1 MLKMSCGTCI
11 VWLDFALYIS
21 NDCPMALKVQ
31 YEFLFAG
38 RDEGSFL
45 ENYAYEVNEHR
56 GSGGH
61 VFVCLE
67 IQNNPSEA
75 EAMGEAVFS
84 ALKTTFFAEA
94 EGGEVH
100 EGYLRFENSLK
111 AINRAISDFRKG
123 KLNKHIGTVHAVV
136 AAIEGSSLYLSQC
149 GDSEAYLI
157 RKRFV
162 SIVSEG
168 LYDPSQKDGD
178 LFMSIANG
186 DLEPG
191 DFVLFCTTRVLRY
204 ITKVDL
210 SRIILANSVQ
220 RTLSD
225 LRDHLSGEIL
235 GRIGFVGVGTSL
247 LMEKKSLEEEDTEV
261 FEDYG
266 TGEKTSVVASFGP
279 LMQKAKK
286 YHRIMMDRVRGSK
299 IFEKTGLFGRFAS
312 NVQYRLTREDGI
324 TKDKILALFI
334 VVILLLSG
342 GIWMVRHG
350 QIKSAELLSYEQ
362 KLQGSSQMISD
373 AESQAQTD
381 KKAAGVILQSAE
393 DRVKEV
399 LNSGQYRDK
408 AREILTKIQSA
419 RDVMDNIKHVTAT
432 VTADLSSQGVDS
444 AIGMISGKDRYY
456 VFDAQKLYQ
465 VMLDKVQAPLSFE
478 QNEAIISG
486 TYFDEKDEPVFFS
499 KSGKLYELKAGSL
512 RQMTTQEGGFR
523 KGVQITD
530 WGSRL
535 YVLDPTSDQ
544 LWRYPFVKSKD
555 SFGAAEGYKTDGK
568 MSSAVAFTIDS
579 NVFVVN
585 SDGVLE
591 RYYGGVKQA
600 LQIDKAPFAPMTH
613 PTKIYTDSE
622 MSQLFVLDGARIFV
636 YTKEPKTQGLV
647 YMYQIIVDGL
657 SDIRDISLDK
667 STGKL
672 YLLGAQKMY
681 SLSL

>member
-1 MLKMSCGTCI
+1 
-11 VWLDFALYIS
+11 
-21 NDCPMALKVQ
+21 MALKAQ

-56 GSGGH
+56 GGAGH

-75 EAMGEAVFS
+75 EAMGEAIFS
-84 ALKTTFFAEA
+84 ALKTTFFAETEPGA
-94 EGGEVH
+94 ES

-123 KLNKHIGTVHAVV
+123 KLNKHIGTVHAII

-178 LFMSIANG
+178 LFLSIANG

-191 DFVLFCTTRVLRY
+191 DFVLFCTTRLLRY
-204 ITKVDL
+204 VTKVDL
-210 SRIILANSVQ
+210 SRIVLPSSVQ

-225 LRDHLSGEIL
+225 LRDQLSGEIL
-235 GRIGFVGVGTSL
+235 GRIGFIGVGTSL
-247 LMEKKSLEEEDTEV
+247 LVERKSLQEEDSEA
-261 FEDYG
+261 FQDFG
-266 TGEKTSVVASFGP
+266 NDEKTSIVASFGP

-286 YHRIMMDRVRGSK
+286 YHHIMMERVRGTK
-299 IFEKTGLFGRFAS
+299 IFEKDGMMSRFADS
-312 NVQYRLTREDGI
+312 VQYRLTREEGI

-342 GIWMVRHG
+342 GIWLVRSG
-350 QIKSAELLSYEQ
+350 QVKNAELLSYDQ
-362 KLQGSSQMISD
+362 KLQSASQMISD
-373 AESQAQTD
+373 AESQVQND
-381 KKAAGVILQSAE
+381 KKAAGAILQTAE
-393 DRVKEV
+393 DKAKEV

-408 AREILTKIQSA
+408 AREILTKISSA
-419 RDVMDNIKHVTAT
+419 RDAMDNIKHVTA
-432 VTADLSSQGVDS
+432 VVAADLSSQGVSS
-444 AIGMISGKDRYY
+444 AIGMVPGKDRYF

-465 VMLDKVQAPLSFE
+465 VMLDKVQAPLNFE
-478 QNEAIISG
+478 QNESIISG
-486 TYFDEKDEPVFFS
+486 VYFDEKDEPTFFS
-499 KSGKLYELKAGSL
+499 KSGKLYELKDGSI

-535 YVLDPTSDQ
+535 YILDPAGNQ
-544 LWRYPFVKSKD
+544 LWRYPYVKSRD
-555 SFGAAEGYKTDGK
+555 SFGAAEGYKTDGT
-568 MSSAVAFTIDS
+568 MANAVAFSIDS
-579 NVFVVN
+579 SIYVLNN
-585 SDGVLE
+585 DGMLE
-591 RYYGGVKQA
+591 RYYGGVKQP
-600 LQIDKAPFAPMTH
+600 LPIDKAPFTSMTK

-622 MSQLFVLDGARIFV
+622 MNQVYVLDGSRVFV
-636 YTKEPKTQGLV
+636 YTKDPKTQGLT
-647 YMYQIIVDGL
+647 YNSQIVVDGL

-681 SLSL
+681 TVTL

>member
-1 MLKMSCGTCI
+1 
-11 VWLDFALYIS
+11 
-21 NDCPMALKVQ
+21 MALKVQ

-56 GSGGH
+56 GDSGH

-75 EAMGEAVFS
+75 EAMGESIFS
-84 ALKTTFFAEA
+84 ALKTTFFAETEPGA
-94 EGGEVH
+94 ES

-111 AINRAISDFRKG
+111 AINRAVSDFRKG
-123 KLNKHIGTVHAVV
+123 KLNKHIGTVHAIV
-136 AAIEGSSLYLSQC
+136 AAIEGNSLYLSQC

-191 DFVLFCTTRVLRY
+191 DFVLFCTTRLLRY
-204 ITKVDL
+204 VTKTDL
-210 SRIILANSVQ
+210 SRIVLPSSVQ

-225 LRDHLSGEIL
+225 LRDQLSGEIL
-235 GRIGFVGVGTSL
+235 GRIGFIGVGTSL
-247 LMEKKSLEEEDTEV
+247 LEERKSLQDEDSET
-261 FEDYG
+261 FQDFG
-266 TGEKTSVVASFGP
+266 SGERTNVMASFGP

-286 YHRIMMDRVRGSK
+286 YHHIMMERVRGAK
-299 IFEKTGLFGRFAS
+299 IFEKTGAIGRFADS
-312 NVQYRLTREDGI
+312 VQYRLTREQGV
-324 TKDKILALFI
+324 TKEKILALFI

-342 GIWMVRHG
+342 GIWFVRNG
-350 QIKSAELLSYEQ
+350 QIKNAELLSYDQ
-362 KLQGSSQMISD
+362 KLQAASQMISD
-373 AESQAQTD
+373 AESQAQND
-381 KKAAGVILQSAE
+381 KKAAGSILQSAE
-393 DRVKEV
+393 DKAKEV

-408 AREILTKIQSA
+408 AREILTKIQGA
-419 RDVMDNIKHVTAT
+419 RDAMDNIKHVSA
-432 VTADLSSQGVDS
+432 VVAADLSSQGVSS
-444 AIGMISGKDRYY
+444 AIGMIPGRDRYF
-456 VFDAQKLYQ
+456 VFDARKLYQ
-465 VMLDKVQAPLSFE
+465 VMLDKVQSPINFE
-478 QNEAIISG
+478 QNEDIISG
-486 TYFDEKDEPVFFS
+486 VYFDEKDEPAFFS
-499 KSGKLYELKAGSL
+499 KSGKLYELKDGSI
-512 RQMTTQEGGFR
+512 RQMTTQEGDFR

-535 YVLDPTSDQ
+535 YILDPAGNQ
-544 LWRYPFVKSKD
+544 LWRYPYVKSRD
-555 SFGAAEGYKTDGK
+555 SFGAAEGYKTDGS
-568 MSSAVAFTIDS
+568 MTNAVAFSIDS
-579 NVFVVN
+579 NIYILN
-585 SDGVLE
+585 NDGLIE
-591 RYYGGVKQA
+591 RYYGGVKQP
-600 LQIDKAPFAPMTH
+600 LSIDKAPFTPMTK

-622 MSQLFVLDGARIFV
+622 MNQVYVLDGSRVFV
-636 YTKEPKTQGLV
+636 YTKDPKTQGLA
-647 YMYQIIVDGL
+647 YNSQIVIDGL

-681 SLSL
+681 TVTL

>member
-1 MLKMSCGTCI
+1 
-11 VWLDFALYIS
+11 
-21 NDCPMALKVQ
+21 MALQVQ

-45 ENYAYEVNEHR
+45 ENYAYEMNEHR
-56 GSGGH
+56 GGRGQ

-84 ALKTTFFAEA
+84 ALKANFFGLA
-94 EGGEVH
+94 EGTEAS

-123 KLNKHIGTVHAVV
+123 KLNKHIGTVHAIV

-168 LYDPSQKDGD
+168 LFDPSQKDGD

-210 SRIILANSVQ
+210 SRLVLPSSVQ

-235 GRIGFVGVGTSL
+235 GRIGFIGVGTSL
-247 LMEKKSLEEEDTEV
+247 LIEKKPLEDDDDEV
-261 FEDYG
+261 FQDYG
-266 TGEKTSVVASFGP
+266 SGQKTSVVASFGP

-286 YHRIMMDRVRGSK
+286 YHTIMMERVRGAK
-299 IFEKTGLFGRFAS
+299 LFESTGLIGRFAS
-312 NVQYRLTREDGI
+312 GVHYRLRHEQGI

-334 VVILLLSG
+334 VVILLLSS
-342 GIWMVRHG
+342 GIWFVRHG
-350 QIKSAELLSYEQ
+350 QIRNAELLSYDQ
-362 KLQGSSQMISD
+362 KLQTARQMISD
-373 AESQAQTD
+373 AESQALAD
-381 KKAAGVILQSAE
+381 KKAAGVILQTAE
-393 DRVKEV
+393 DRAKEV

-408 AREILTKIQSA
+408 AREILTQIQGA
-419 RDVMDNIKHVTAT
+419 RDTIDNIRHVTAT
-432 VTADLSSQGVDS
+432 VSADLSSQGASS
-444 AIGMISGKDRYY
+444 AIGMIPGRDRYF

-465 VMLDKVQAPLSFE
+465 VMLDKVQSPVDFE

-486 TYFDEKDEPVFFS
+486 VYFDEKDEPVFFS
-499 KSGKLYELKAGSL
+499 KSGKLYELRDGSI
-512 RQMTTQEGGFR
+512 RQMTTSEGAFR
-523 KGVQITD
+523 KGIAITD

-535 YVLDPTSDQ
+535 YILDPASDQ
-544 LWRYPFVKSKD
+544 LWRYGYVKSKD
-555 SFGAAEGYKTDGK
+555 NFGSAEGYKTDGN
-568 MSSAVAFTIDS
+568 MSNAAAFTIDS
-579 NVFVVN
+579 SVFTVN
-585 SDGVLE
+585 NDGMIE
-591 RYYGGVKQA
+591 RYYGGVRQP
-600 LQIDKAPFAPMTH
+600 LQIEKAPFTAMTK

-622 MSQLFVLDGARIFV
+622 MNQVFVLDGSRVFV
-636 YTKEPKTQGLV
+636 YTKDPKTEGLV
-647 YMYQIIVDGL
+647 YNYQIVVDGL
-657 SDIRDISLDK
+657 SDIRDIALDK
-667 STGKL
+667 NTGKL
-672 YLLGAQKMY
+672 YLLGADKIY
-681 SLSL
+681 TVIL

>member
-1 MLKMSCGTCI
+1 
-11 VWLDFALYIS
+11 
-21 NDCPMALKVQ
+21 MALKAQ

-56 GSGGH
+56 GGAGH

-75 EAMGEAVFS
+75 EAMGEAIFS

-94 EGGEVH
+94 EPGADS

-123 KLNKHIGTVHAVV
+123 KLNKHIGTVHAIV
-136 AAIEGSSLYLSQC
+136 AAVEGSSLYLSQC

-191 DFVLFCTTRVLRY
+191 DFVLFCTTRLLRY
-204 ITKVDL
+204 VTKVDL
-210 SRIILANSVQ
+210 SRIVLPSSVQ

-225 LRDHLSGEIL
+225 LRDQLSGEIL
-235 GRIGFVGVGTSL
+235 GRIGFIGVGISL
-247 LMEKKSLEEEDTEV
+247 LTERKSLQEEDSEA
-261 FEDYG
+261 FQDFG
-266 TGEKTSVVASFGP
+266 NDEKTSIVASFGP
-279 LMQKAKK
+279 LMQKAKL
-286 YHRIMMDRVRGSK
+286 YHRIMMERVRGAK
-299 IFEKTGLFGRFAS
+299 IFEKDGMVSHFADS
-312 NVQYRLTREDGI
+312 LQYRLTREKGI

-334 VVILLLSG
+334 VVILLLSA
-342 GIWMVRHG
+342 GIWFVRNG
-350 QIKSAELLSYEQ
+350 QVKNAELLSYDQ
-362 KLQGSSQMISD
+362 KLQSASQMISD
-373 AESQAQTD
+373 AESQVQND
-381 KKAAGVILQSAE
+381 KKAAGAILQTAE
-393 DRVKEV
+393 DKAKEV

-408 AREILTKIQSA
+408 AREILTKISSA
-419 RDVMDNIKHVTAT
+419 RDAMDNIKHVTA
-432 VTADLSSQGVDS
+432 VVAADLSSQGVSS
-444 AIGMISGKDRYY
+444 AIGMVPGKDRYF

-465 VMLDKVQAPLSFE
+465 VMLDKVQSPISFE
-478 QNEAIISG
+478 QNESIISG
-486 TYFDEKDEPVFFS
+486 IYFDEKDEPAFFS
-499 KSGKLYELKAGSL
+499 KSGKLYELKDGSI
-512 RQMTTQEGGFR
+512 RQMTTQEGEFR
-523 KGVQITD
+523 KGVQVTD

-535 YVLDPTSDQ
+535 YILDPAGNQ
-544 LWRYPFVKSKD
+544 LWRYPYVKSRD
-555 SFGAAEGYKTDGK
+555 SFGAAEGYKTDGT
-568 MSSAVAFTIDS
+568 MANAVAFSIDS
-579 NVFVVN
+579 SIYVLNN
-585 SDGVLE
+585 DGVLE
-591 RYYGGVKQA
+591 RYYGGAKQP
-600 LQIDKAPFAPMTH
+600 LPIDKAPFTPMTK

-622 MSQLFVLDGARIFV
+622 MNQVYVLDGSRVFV
-636 YTKEPKTQGLV
+636 YTKDPKTQGLT
-647 YMYQIIVDGL
+647 YNSQIVIDGL

-681 SLSL
+681 TVTL

>member
-1 MLKMSCGTCI
+1 MT
-11 VWLDFALYIS
+11 
-21 NDCPMALKVQ
+21 LKVQ

-45 ENYAYEVNEHR
+45 ENYAYEVNER
-56 GSGGH
+56 RADSGH

-75 EAMGEAVFS
+75 EAMGEAIFS
-84 ALKTTFFAEA
+84 ALKTTFFAEP
-94 EGGEVH
+94 ESGVES

-111 AINRAISDFRKG
+111 AINRAVSDFRKG
-123 KLNKHIGTVHAVV
+123 KLNKHIGTVHAIV

-162 SIVSEG
+162 STVSEG

-191 DFVLFCTTRVLRY
+191 DFVLFCTTRLLRY
-204 ITKVDL
+204 VTKVDL
-210 SRIILANSVQ
+210 SRIVLPSSVQ

-225 LRDHLSGEIL
+225 LRDQLSGEIL
-235 GRIGFVGVGTSL
+235 GRIGFIGVGTSV
-247 LMEKKSLEEEDTEV
+247 MEERKSLDDEDSET
-261 FEDYG
+261 FQDFG
-266 TGEKTSVVASFGP
+266 GGEKTSIVASFGP

-286 YHRIMMDRVRGSK
+286 YHQLMMGRMKEAKV
-299 IFEKTGLFGRFAS
+299 FERTGVIGRFAS
-312 NVQYRLTREDGI
+312 GVQYRLTREKGI

-334 VVILLLSG
+334 IVILLLSA
-342 GIWMVRHG
+342 GIWFVRNG
-350 QIKSAELLSYEQ
+350 QIKSAELLSYDQ
-362 KLQGSSQMISD
+362 KLQGASQMISD

-381 KKAAGVILQSAE
+381 KKAAGAILQSAE
-393 DRVKEV
+393 DRAKEV

-408 AREILTKIQSA
+408 AREILTKIQGA
-419 RDVMDNIKHVTAT
+419 RDAMDNIKHVTA
-432 VTADLSSQGVDS
+432 VVAADLSSQGASSV
-444 AIGMISGKDRYY
+444 IGMIPGKDRYY

-486 TYFDEKDEPVFFS
+486 VYFDEKDEPVFFS
-499 KSGKLYELKAGSL
+499 KSGKLYELKDGSL

-523 KGVQITD
+523 KGVAITD

-535 YVLDPTSDQ
+535 YILDPVSNQ
-544 LWRYPFVKSKD
+544 LWRYPYVKSKD
-555 SFGAAEGYKTDGK
+555 SFGAAEGYKTEGVL
-568 MSSAVAFTIDS
+568 SSAVAFTIDS
-579 NVFVVN
+579 NIYFLN
-585 SDGVLE
+585 SDGTLE
-591 RYYGGVKQA
+591 RYYGGVKQP
-600 LQIDKAPFAPMTH
+600 LQIDKAPFTPMTK

-622 MSQLFVLDGARIFV
+622 MGQVYVLDGSRVFV
-636 YTKEPKTQGLV
+636 YTKDPKTQGL
-647 YMYQIIVDGL
+647 MYGSQIVVDGL

-681 SLSL
+681 TVTL